1 MSIYTIG
8 NGNAYMYNTETKI
21 LSKTDSVQKDFGE
34 CLTAKADEKSSR
46 EILQSKI
53 EEMQENIETGDVD
66 HEPVFQIGA
75 SEFTEKEWN
84 QLLENFDEVQEDV
97 REAIKLEYEKALK
110 ELEEETQIQKEFLEK
125 EEEEKRIQKEI
136 DATKF
141 LMERTIYIRK

>member
-21 LSKTDSVQKDFGE
+21 LSKTDSAQKDFGE
-34 CLTAKADEKSSR
+34 CLSAKADEKSSR

-53 EEMQENIETGDVD
+53 EEMQENIEIGNVD
-66 HEPVFQIGA
+66 YEPVFQIGA
-75 SEFTEKEWN
+75 SEFTEKGWN

-110 ELEEETQIQKEFLEK
+110 ESEEEAKVQKELLEEDEK
-125 EEEEKRIQKEI
+125 EKRIQKEYYKKEELLKKYYGI
-136 DATKF
+136 
-141 LMERTIYIRK
+141 IV